1 MSVNNDWREYS
12 AYDYSYLAHH
22 GIKDQRWG
30 VRRFQNEDGTLTAKG
45 QKRYGEKV
53 TMHNGKSNFFTG
65 GAKYQTHKEYQTANK
80 FAKGTY
86 LQRKQQIKE
95 QKKADMA
102 KADTFGKKIGAQ
114 VKSMRD
120 NADNKDQY
128 QYELDRNYHNAGKA
142 EFKRAVV
149 TETAKSTAKQAA
161 KVGAGI
167 LAGYLVVN
175 TLNVV
180 NDRMNGVPSKNKNAL
195 ATLSANKLDNH
206 YEYSVG
212 KKEVAKVMAK
222 AVAIGALTGAVKGVS
237 NNLSAEER
245 IRNQND
251 FDKTYGVKNTRAKRA
266 EEDEK
271 RWKKGQ
277 V

>member
-1 MSVNNDWREYS
+1 MNNDWREYS

-22 GIKDQRWG
+22 GIKGQRWG
-30 VRRFQNEDGTLTAKG
+30 IRRFQNEDGTLTAKG

-65 GAKYQTHKEYQTANK
+65 GAKYQTHKEYMTANK

-86 LQRKQQIKE
+86 LQRKAEIKD

-102 KADTFGKKIGAQ
+102 KADTFGKKVGAQ
-114 VKSMRD
+114 VKSMRS
-120 NADNKDQY
+120 NADNKAQY
-128 QYELDRNYHNAGKA
+128 QYELDRNRHNAGKA

-149 TETAKSTAKQAA
+149 TETAKNTAKQAA

-175 TLNVV
+175 TANAVQ
-180 NDRMNGVPSKNKNAL
+180 NRMNGGVSKNKNAI
-195 ATLSANKLDNH
+195 ATLGANKLDSH
-206 YEYSVG
+206 WEYSVG
-212 KKEVAKVMAK
+212 KKEVAKVLLK
-222 AVAIGALTGAVKGVS
+222 AAAGGAAIGALKGI
-237 NNLSAEER
+237 NDNLSAEER
-245 IRNQND
+245 IRNQNN

-266 EEDEK
+266 EEDER

>member
-1 MSVNNDWREYS
+1 MNNDWRE
-12 AYDYSYLAHH
+12 YSYLAHH
-22 GIKDQRWG
+22 GIKGQRWG
-30 VRRFQNEDGTLTAKG
+30 VRRFQNEDGTLTAAGK
-45 QKRYGEKV
+45 KKYGEKV

-65 GAKYQTHKEYQTANK
+65 GAKYQTHKEFTTANK

-95 QKKADMA
+95 QKKADMS

-120 NADNKDQY
+120 NADNKAQY
-128 QYELDRNYHNAGKA
+128 QYELDRNRHNAGKA
-142 EFKRAVV
+142 EFKREIV
-149 TETAKSTAKQAA
+149 TNTAKNTAKQAA

-167 LAGYLVVN
+167 LAGYLLVN
-175 TLNVV
+175 TANAV
-180 NDRMNGVPSKNKNAL
+180 NDRMHGVPSKNKNAL
-195 ATLSANKLDNH
+195 ATLGANKVESH
-206 YEYSVG
+206 FEYSVG
-212 KKEVAKVMAK
+212 KKEVAKVLAK
-222 AVAIGALTGAVKGVS
+222 AAIGGAAYGALKGI
-237 NNLSAEER
+237 NDNLSAEER
-245 IRNQND
+245 IRNQNNY
-251 FDKTYGVKNTRAKRA
+251 DKTYGVKDTRAKRA